1 MDSGEAL
8 FRDFLRVERMI
19 FLSSWLVEGVM
30 GSSQS
35 CRLPVLDPVALSHF
49 GRVRNFISPVCRCY
63 THIPSPATSVHV
75 AQPLHGGGAAL
86 SRRCGGEEPCWE
98 LHLVGQCCPW
108 GMLLWD
114 KSLFMLVLFLV
125 MLASS
130 CFLGRGP
137 NGDHGQL
144 VVPRVTKLCFGGRSP
159 QALSWQWGG
168 GGGHVVGV
176 LLSPVFCFVWAT
188 FGAAWYCFG
197 AEGRGPAHNKQH
209 VTVKASALGRAEAAA
224 GLIRWAAAPP
234 GGGRALEWH
243 WQRDFFFLFFF
254 PPFSFEYKS
263 PV

>member
-1 MDSGEAL
+1 METHNLHPTVPHTLSL
-8 FRDFLRVERMI
+8 NTWVPWHRDIKICIVNGQQGSSVQRLPQGRERMI

-108 GMLLWD
+108 RMLLWD

-125 MLASS
+125 MLALS

-144 VVPRVTKLCFGGRSP
+144 VMSRVTKLCFGGRSP
-159 QALSWQWGG
+159 QAL
-168 GGGHVVGV
+168 
-176 LLSPVFCFVWAT
+176 
-188 FGAAWYCFG
+188 
-197 AEGRGPAHNKQH
+197 R
-209 VTVKASALGRAEAAA
+209 
-224 GLIRWAAAPP
+224 
-234 GGGRALEWH
+234 
-243 WQRDFFFLFFF
+243 
-254 PPFSFEYKS
+254 
-263 PV
+263 